1 MSMSPAARERWTEHT
16 RANAAGEARSAR
28 AFASARRH
36 SALVRVLRVA
46 LIVGAVGAVAILT
59 GLGLYRTFG
68 PRLGGLSIGQ
78 MSIDGT
84 KITMDKPRLT
94 GARPN
99 GDGYVI
105 NAAKAIQ
112 DVLHP
117 TQVELLAIEGD
128 IGAPDH
134 DTLHI
139 SATQG
144 HYETVRETLDLTGV
158 VRLKNSRYTVEL
170 TSAHIDFKSNAFT
183 TQEPVSVL
191 VDTGTSIVADGA
203 SVRDNGQEISFLGH
217 VKTIIRSR
225 DGDADAARS
234 IKGTEP

>member
-1 MSMSPAARERWTEHT
+1 MSMSPAARERWTGDTHV
-16 RANAAGEARSAR
+16 NAAGEARSAR
-28 AFASARRH
+28 AYASARRH

-46 LIVGAVGAVAILT
+46 LIVGAVGGVAILT

-68 PRLGGLSIGQ
+68 PRLGGLSIGE

-117 TQVELLAIEGD
+117 TQVELVEIVGD

-134 DTLHI
+134 DTLHVTA
-139 SATQG
+139 SQG
-144 HYETVRETLDLTGV
+144 HYETESETLDLSGV
-158 VRLKNSRYTVEL
+158 VHIKNSHYTVDL
-170 TSAHIDFKSNAFT
+170 TSAHIDFKSNAYT
-183 TQEPVSVL
+183 TQEPLTVL

-203 SVRDNGQEISFLGH
+203 SVRDNGQEITFLGR
-217 VKTIIRSR
+217 VKTVIRSK